1 MIDEILSGSHVQK
14 RYFHVK
20 MHSGLDVFKIPASK
34 LAYYQIANSKRG
46 DEEYGLKQTSNYY
59 YIILNYQITKHIWF

>member
-46 DEEYGLKQTSNYY
+46 DEEYTETDQQLLLHHPELSE
-59 YIILNYQITKHIWF
+59 H